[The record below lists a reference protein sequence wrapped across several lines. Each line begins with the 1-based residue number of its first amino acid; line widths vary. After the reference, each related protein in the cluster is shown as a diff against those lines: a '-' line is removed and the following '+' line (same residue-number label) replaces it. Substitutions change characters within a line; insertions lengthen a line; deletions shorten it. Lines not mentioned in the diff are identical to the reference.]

1 MSSGKAA
8 GESLRLFLSG
18 EKVLCPLSQGQ
29 KNGPG
34 GPSGGEAE
42 ESLPDLRKEGL
53 LPFISVSSGK
63 AERKTTADDDDQRN
77 ERDNK
82 SLRRHED
89 FSFHP
94 NQA

>member
-1 MSSGKAA
+1 LTEKAA
-8 GESLRLFLSG
+8 GESLRLFFIRRKGSLPAESG
-18 EKVLCPLSQGQ
+18 T
-29 KNGPG
+29 KNGPE
-34 GPSGGEAE
+34 GPSRGEAE

-63 AERKTTADDDDQRN
+63 AERKTTADDDAQRN